1 MTMVLIPFCVL
12 SEAKG
17 MCIKMKKAN
26 LKKNLSAV
34 FGLVII
40 CIVVFMI
47 SIVFI
52 PGCKTKNLQKASIQ
66 SDSLESLP
74 ETESILPTD
83 ENFLSEEELKAQI
96 KDISAEE
103 VYEIISSG
111 RVKDYIIL
119 DVRTPEE
126 FSEGYIEG
134 ALLIPVSELEGRLN
148 ELSKDKPIITYC
160 RSGKRS
166 MEAAIIL
173 VKNGFTQVYDMGGIN
188 DWIAKGYPTESEEF

>member
-1 MTMVLIPFCVL
+1 MTMILIPFYAL
-12 SEAKG
+12 GEEKG
-17 MCIKMKKAN
+17 MVIKMKKAN
-26 LKKNLSAV
+26 LKNNLFAV
-34 FGLVII
+34 FGPVVI
-40 CIVVFMI
+40 CIVVVII

-52 PGCKTKNLQKASIQ
+52 SGCKTKNLQEASIQ

-74 ETESILPTD
+74 ETESTLSVD
-83 ENFLSEEELKAQI
+83 ENVLPEEELKAQI
-96 KDISAEE
+96 KDISVEE

-111 RVKDYIIL
+111 RSQDYIIL

-134 ALLIPVSELEGRLN
+134 SLLIPVSELEGRLS

-160 RSGKRS
+160 RSGRRS

-188 DWIAKGYPTESEEF
+188 DWIAKGYPTEGEKS